1 MKAFPCIDMLA
12 TGTNIKKLRTDCG
25 LTVRDLQDYFGF
37 EQPQAIY
44 KWQWGECL
52 PSIDNLYA
60 LSKLF
65 RIPIDK
71 ILVGDNEDFH
81 LLAYANNSSFYFNTS
96 NAAVQAGQSHH
107 LSPLALLSMV
117 RDANSVA
124 FSAPNLSLALSLSLD
139 RV

>member
-12 TGTNIKKLRTDCG
+12 TGANIKKLRTDCG
-25 LTVRDLQDYFGF
+25 LTVKDLQDYFGF

-65 RIPIDK
+65 RVPIDK
-71 ILVGDNEDFH
+71 ILVGSNEDFNI
-81 LLAYANNSSFYFNTS
+81 YCVFTSSLIY
-96 NAAVQAGQSHH
+96 
-107 LSPLALLSMV
+107 
-117 RDANSVA
+117 
-124 FSAPNLSLALSLSLD
+124 FSASSRL
-139 RV
+139 RTGTR